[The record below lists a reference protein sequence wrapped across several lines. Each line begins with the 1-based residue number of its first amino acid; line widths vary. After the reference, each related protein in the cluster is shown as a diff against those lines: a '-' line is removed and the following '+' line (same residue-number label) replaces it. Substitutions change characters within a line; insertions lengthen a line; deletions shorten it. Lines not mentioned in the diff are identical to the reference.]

1 MERGGSVERK
11 LLEEDMQE
19 IRILK
24 PNLYTHKPQQKLYKN
39 KKPKWQ
45 D

>member
-24 PNLYTHKPQQKLYKN
+24 PNLYTHKTMPNN
-39 KKPKWQ
+39 K
-45 D
+45 